1 MQKTALLYHILCM
14 NQKGSKQES
23 KRIEYYKINKK
34 QTSYLSVYNLSI
46 IFVTKWHS
54 ICITRDIR
62 QLCHRA
68 DCTSATEKR
77 KQTKKDYEYEF

>member
-1 MQKTALLYHILCM
+1 MQETVLLYHTLCI
-14 NQKGSKQES
+14 NQKESKQEFT
-23 KRIEYYKINKK
+23 RIEYYKINKK
-34 QTSYLSVYNLSI
+34 QASYLSVYNLSI

-77 KQTKKDYEYEF
+77 KQTKKRL

>member
-54 ICITRDIR
+54 ICITRYIR

-68 DCTSATEKR
+68 DYTSATEKR

>member
-1 MQKTALLYHILCM
+1 MSPKE
-14 NQKGSKQES
+14 SKQEFT
-23 KRIEYYKINKK
+23 RIEYYKINKK

-68 DCTSATEKR
+68 D
-77 KQTKKDYEYEF
+77 